1 MIITPVARGSN
12 VPVWPILLVLRTFLS
27 LKHRSNEVIPDGLSI
42 YRILFILKNYNMY
55 YNSRMSMKKILAQVR
70 KADEMFNLVEDNDKI
85 GIGLSGGKD
94 SSLLLYT
101 MYLYKFLYE
110 NTYNKHFDI
119 VGIHIDLNFGE
130 DDTKMLDE
138 WFKQYPIDIH
148 YEKSKIKDILEL
160 NKHKDRID
168 CSLCSTLKKGA
179 VIKTAKELSCNKVAF
194 AHHGDDAIE
203 TLLMNMIYG
212 GRIATFDPKMYLTN
226 SEITFIRPF
235 CLTYESD
242 IKKTSKQLQIPIIKS
257 GCPNDGYTKRQEIKE
272 LLHSIYHSY
281 PQAKSNFLLS
291 LYNKEQLNLYLNKLD
306 PKKD

>member
-1 MIITPVARGSN
+1 
-12 VPVWPILLVLRTFLS
+12 
-27 LKHRSNEVIPDGLSI
+27 
-42 YRILFILKNYNMY
+42 
-55 YNSRMSMKKILAQVR
+55 MKKILAQIR
-70 KADEMFNLVEDNDKI
+70 KADNMFNLIEDGDKI

-94 SSLLLYT
+94 SSLLLYA
-101 MYLYKFLYE
+101 MYLYRFLYE
-110 NTYNKHFDI
+110 NTYHKSFEI

-130 DDTKMLDE
+130 DDTEPLNE
-138 WFKQYPIDIH
+138 WFSQYPIDIH
-148 YEKSKIKDILEL
+148 YESSKIKDILEL
-160 NKHKDRID
+160 NLNKGRID

-179 VIKTAKELSCNKVAF
+179 VVKTAKSLGCNKVAF

-212 GRIATFDPKMYLTN
+212 GRIATFDPKMYLSN

-235 CLTYESD
+235 CLCYESD
-242 IKKTSKQLQIPIIKS
+242 IRKTVKQLDIPIVRS
-257 GCPNDGYTKRQEIKE
+257 GCPNDGNTKRQEIKE

-291 LYNKEQLNLYLNKLD
+291 LYNKEQLNLYLHKLD